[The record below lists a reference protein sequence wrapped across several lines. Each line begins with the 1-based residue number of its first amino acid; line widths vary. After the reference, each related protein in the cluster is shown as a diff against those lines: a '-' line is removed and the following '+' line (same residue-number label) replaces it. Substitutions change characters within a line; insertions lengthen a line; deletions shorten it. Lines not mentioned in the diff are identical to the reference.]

1 MLSRALTVTG
11 AEDLRLRLANTAD
24 AADLLRWRNDDDTRK
39 FSLHR
44 EVVTWSAH
52 LDWLSRVLRDD
63 NTELY
68 VAETA
73 GLPAG
78 TVRIDHRNGVK
89 ELSWTVAPECR
100 GRGLGSLI
108 VGMAVQRTA
117 PPLFARIHPL
127 NDASRRIAAKT
138 GFVEVGDED
147 GWSLWC
153 REL

>member
-1 MLSRALTVTG
+1 MGTLIVDSTY
-11 AEDLRLRLANTAD
+11 DLRLRAAVIAD

-44 EVVTWSAH
+44 ELVAWSEH
-52 LDWLSRVLRDD
+52 LAWLSRVLHDG

-73 GLPAG
+73 GQPVG

-89 ELSWTVAPECR
+89 DLSWTVAPECR
-100 GRGLGSLI
+100 GRSLGSLI
-108 VGMAVQRTA
+108 VGMAVRRTA

-138 GFVEVGDED
+138 GFVEVGDQD

-153 REL
+153 REQ